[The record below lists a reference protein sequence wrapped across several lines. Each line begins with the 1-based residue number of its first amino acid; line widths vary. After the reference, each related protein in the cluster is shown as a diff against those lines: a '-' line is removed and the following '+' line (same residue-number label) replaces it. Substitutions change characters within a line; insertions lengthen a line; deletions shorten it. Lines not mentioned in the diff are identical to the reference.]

1 MHAGCRVE
9 ESTFGCELR
18 IYLIFQRRG
27 AKTGN
32 QDILYVILNR
42 IKCIL
47 TEKKWILTHTLTL
60 SLPAA
65 RLPLGCLS
73 ITCKLSAWGLVSLS
87 M

>member
-47 TEKKWILTHTLTL
+47 TEKN
-60 SLPAA
+60 
-65 RLPLGCLS
+65 GF
-73 ITCKLSAWGLVSLS
+73 
-87 M
+87 